1 VEQTKD
7 HRAFYLVRAFIF
19 SRPDDPVAMPHDA
32 PSDDSSRPEDASPAQ
47 ADSDSHA
54 EGDERETTEPRT
66 FTVVR
71 QADESGVSG
80 TGRVLDGCI
89 FHNGQVVICWRGD
102 INSEASGYS
111 SLAIYPCWEAFHNVH
126 IGAHPENETEVIFG
140 HGADLTARLID
151 HGAERNPE
159 DPEPASA

>member
-1 VEQTKD
+1 MEQTKD

-54 EGDERETTEPRT
+54 EGDERET
-66 FTVVR
+66 
-71 QADESGVSG
+71 SGVSG

-102 INSEASGYS
+102 INSEARGYS
-111 SLAIYPCWEAFHNVH
+111 SLAIYRCWEAFHNVH

-159 DPEPASA
+159 DPAEPASA